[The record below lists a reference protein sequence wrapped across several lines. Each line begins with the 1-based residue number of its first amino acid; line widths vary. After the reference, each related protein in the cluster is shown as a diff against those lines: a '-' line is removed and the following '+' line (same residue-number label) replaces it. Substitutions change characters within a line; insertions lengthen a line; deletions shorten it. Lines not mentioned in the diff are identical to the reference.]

1 MATRF
6 EHPVYD
12 KLSNYSFYL
21 CSTSPRRQEILNMLG
36 FCPVIRPSHFEENLS
51 KLDYTV
57 EEYVAETARGK
68 CLAVWDQLKKEG
80 KTDNV
85 LLLSAD
91 TVVENEGVIYEKPKT
106 QEENFRAICKMR
118 DSNEPVRVISGVVML
133 LSDASTRGKPDR
145 CKIKTFTEITEII
158 MEKSVSDEFV
168 RKYSECGEGHQVAG
182 GFKIQ
187 GSGALMMRGINGD
200 YYNVV
205 GLPYTKTF
213 QTILVSRI
221 LEILSL
227 DSSDRFRPAFMMR
240 SVRRVEKMG
249 EKNYNR
255 PHPVD
260 RRQQKAKE
268 KTDPRKTIF
277 YGEEKITAAD

>member
-36 FCPVIRPSHFEENLS
+36 LCPVIRPSHFEENLS

-106 QEENFRAICKMR
+106 QEENYRAICKMR

-200 YYNVV
+200 YYNVLHKQFIHSGSWQRRKQV
-205 GLPYTKTF
+205 NEVWSVGGGLPS
-213 QTILVSRI
+213 QVNDEWDPSVVGDG
-221 LEILSL
+221 LSGVEDL
-227 DSSDRFRPAFMMR
+227 GDSLFGLFRQVQAG
-240 SVRRVEKMG
+240 V
-249 EKNYNR
+249 
-255 PHPVD
+255 HD
-260 RRQQKAKE
+260 
-268 KTDPRKTIF
+268 
-277 YGEEKITAAD
+277 EECSKS

>member
-200 YYNVV
+200 YYNVLHKQFIHSGSWQRRKQV
-205 GLPYTKTF
+205 NEVWSVGGGLPS
-213 QTILVSRI
+213 QVNDEWDPSVVGDG
-221 LEILSL
+221 LSGVEDL
-227 DSSDRFRPAFMMR
+227 GDSLFGLFRQVQAG
-240 SVRRVEKMG
+240 V
-249 EKNYNR
+249 
-255 PHPVD
+255 HD
-260 RRQQKAKE
+260 
-268 KTDPRKTIF
+268 
-277 YGEEKITAAD
+277 EECSKS

>member
-57 EEYVAETARGK
+57 EGYVAETARGK

-106 QEENFRAICKMR
+106 QEENYRAICKMR
-118 DSNEPVRVISGVVML
+118 DSKEPVRVISGVVML

-145 CKIKTFTEITEII
+145 CKIKSFTEITEII

-200 YYNVV
+200 YYNVLHKQFIHSGSWQRRKQV
-205 GLPYTKTF
+205 NEVWSVGGGLPS
-213 QTILVSRI
+213 QVNDEWDPSVVGDG
-221 LEILSL
+221 LSGVEDFG
-227 DSSDRFRPAFMMR
+227 DSLFGLFRQVQAG
-240 SVRRVEKMG
+240 V
-249 EKNYNR
+249 
-255 PHPVD
+255 HD
-260 RRQQKAKE
+260 
-268 KTDPRKTIF
+268 
-277 YGEEKITAAD
+277 EECSKS

>member
-106 QEENFRAICKMR
+106 QEENYRAICKMR

-200 YYNVV
+200 YYNVLHKQFIHSGSWQRRKQV
-205 GLPYTKTF
+205 NEVWSVGGGLPS
-213 QTILVSRI
+213 QVNDEWDPSVVGDG
-221 LEILSL
+221 LSGVEDL
-227 DSSDRFRPAFMMR
+227 GDSLFGLFRQVQAG
-240 SVRRVEKMG
+240 V
-249 EKNYNR
+249 
-255 PHPVD
+255 HD
-260 RRQQKAKE
+260 
-268 KTDPRKTIF
+268 
-277 YGEEKITAAD
+277 EECSKS